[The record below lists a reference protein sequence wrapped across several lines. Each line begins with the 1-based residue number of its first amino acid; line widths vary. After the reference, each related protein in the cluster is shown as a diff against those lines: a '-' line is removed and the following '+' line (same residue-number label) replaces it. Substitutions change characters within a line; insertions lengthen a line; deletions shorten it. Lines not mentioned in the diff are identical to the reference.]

1 MNRFDFN
8 HLRGIVLIL
17 MRILLAVIFL
27 KAGLDKCPVIDGEG
41 LTKALPLFLVYL
53 VVIFEVLGGLF
64 MIIGLKSE
72 MLTKLGAAMIA
83 IVMVGAAYMHYVPW
97 GNPFLSKNVL
107 YPVSLMLISL
117 VFLTEE

>member
-1 MNRFDFN
+1 MNRFDFS

-27 KAGLDKCPVIDGEG
+27 KAGLNKWPVIDGEG

-64 MIIGLKSE
+64 MIIGMKSE

-83 IVMVGAAYMHYVPW
+83 IVMVGAAYMYYVPW
-97 GNPFLSKNVL
+97 GDPFLSKNVL
-107 YPVSLMLISL
+107 YPISLMLISL
-117 VFLTEE
+117 VFITEE

>member
-1 MNRFDFN
+1 MNRFDFS
-8 HLRGIVLIL
+8 HLRGFVLIL
-17 MRILLAVIFL
+17 MRILLTVIFL
-27 KAGLDKCPVIDGEG
+27 KAGLNKWAIVEGEG

-64 MIIGLKSE
+64 MIVGLKSE
-72 MLTKLGAAMIA
+72 MLTKLGAVMIA

-97 GNPFLSKNVL
+97 GDPFLSKNVL
-107 YPVSLMLISL
+107 YPISLMLISL

>member
-1 MNRFDFN
+1 MNRFDFS
-8 HLRGIVLIL
+8 HLRGLVLIL

-27 KAGLDKCPVIDGEG
+27 KAGLNKWPIIDGQG

-72 MLTKLGAAMIA
+72 MLTKIGAAMIA
-83 IVMVGAAYMHYVPW
+83 IVMDGAAYINYVPW
-97 GNPFLSKNVL
+97 GDPLLSKNVL
-107 YPVSLMLISL
+107 YPISLMLICL

>member
-1 MNRFDFN
+1 MNRFDFS

-27 KAGLDKCPVIDGEG
+27 KAGLNKWPVIDGEG

-83 IVMVGAAYMHYVPW
+83 IVMVGASYMHYVPW
-97 GNPFLSKNVL
+97 GDPFLSKNVL
-107 YPVSLMLISL
+107 YPISLILISL
-117 VFLTEE
+117 VFITEE

>member
-1 MNRFDFN
+1 MNRFDFS
-8 HLRGIVLIL
+8 HLRGLVLIL

-27 KAGLDKCPVIDGEG
+27 KAGLNKWPVIDGEG

-72 MLTKLGAAMIA
+72 MIT
-83 IVMVGAAYMHYVPW
+83 
-97 GNPFLSKNVL
+97 
-107 YPVSLMLISL
+107 
-117 VFLTEE
+117 

>member
-1 MNRFDFN
+1 MNRFDFS

-27 KAGLDKCPVIDGEG
+27 KAGLNKWPVIDGEG

-83 IVMVGAAYMHYVPW
+83 IVMVGAAYMHYGPW
-97 GNPFLSKNVL
+97 GDPFLSKNVL
-107 YPVSLMLISL
+107 YPISLMLISL
-117 VFLTEE
+117 VFITEE

>member
-1 MNRFDFN
+1 MNRFDFS
-8 HLRGIVLIL
+8 HLRGFVLIV
-17 MRILLAVIFL
+17 MRILLTVIFL
-27 KAGLDKCPVIDGEG
+27 KAGLNKWPIVEGEG

-64 MIIGLKSE
+64 MIVGLKSE
-72 MLTKLGAAMIA
+72 ILTKLGAAMIA

-97 GNPFLSKNVL
+97 GDPFLSKNVL
-107 YPVSLMLISL
+107 YPISLMLISL

>member
-1 MNRFDFN
+1 MNRFDFS
-8 HLRGIVLIL
+8 HLRGFVLIL
-17 MRILLAVIFL
+17 MRVLLAVIFL
-27 KAGLDKCPVIDGEG
+27 KAGLNKWPVIDGEG

-72 MLTKLGAAMIA
+72 MLTKIGAAMITV
-83 IVMVGAAYMHYVPW
+83 VMIGAAYMHYVPK
-97 GNPFLSKNVL
+97 GDPFLSKNVL
-107 YPVSLMLISL
+107 YPISLMLISL

>member
-1 MNRFDFN
+1 MNRFDFS

-27 KAGLDKCPVIDGEG
+27 KAGLNKWPVIDGEG
-41 LTKALPLFLVYL
+41 LTNALPLFLVYL
-53 VVIFEVLGGLF
+53 VVIFEVFGGLL

-97 GNPFLSKNVL
+97 GDSFLSKNVL
-107 YPVSLMLISL
+107 YPISLMLISL
-117 VFLTEE
+117 VFITEE

>member
-1 MNRFDFN
+1 MNRFDFS

-27 KAGLDKCPVIDGEG
+27 KAGLNKWPVIDGEG

-72 MLTKLGAAMIA
+72 MLTKIGAAMIA

-97 GNPFLSKNVL
+97 GDPFLSKNAPYCDGTHL
-107 YPVSLMLISL
+107 SL
-117 VFLTEE
+117 

>member
-1 MNRFDFN
+1 MNRFDFS

-27 KAGLDKCPVIDGEG
+27 KAGLNKWPVIDGEG
-41 LTKALPLFLVYL
+41 LTKALPFFLVYL

-72 MLTKLGAAMIA
+72 LLTKLGSAMIA
-83 IVMVGAAYMHYVPW
+83 VVMVGAAYMHYVPW
-97 GNPFLSKNVL
+97 GDPFLSKNVL
-107 YPVSLMLISL
+107 YPISLMLISL

>member
-1 MNRFDFN
+1 MNRFDFS
-8 HLRGIVLIL
+8 HLRGIVLVL

-27 KAGLDKCPVIDGEG
+27 KAGLNKWPVIYGEG

-53 VVIFEVLGGLF
+53 VVIFEVLVGLF
-64 MIIGLKSE
+64 MIIGMKSE

-83 IVMVGAAYMHYVPW
+83 IVMIGAAYMHYVPW
-97 GNPFLSKNVL
+97 GDPFLSKNVL
-107 YPVSLMLISL
+107 YPISLMLISL

>member
-1 MNRFDFN
+1 MNRFDFSR
-8 HLRGIVLIL
+8 LRGFVLIL
-17 MRILLAVIFL
+17 MRILLTVIFL
-27 KAGLDKCPVIDGEG
+27 KAGLNKWPIVEGEG

-64 MIIGLKSE
+64 MIVGLKSE
-72 MLTKLGAAMIA
+72 MLTKLGAVMIA

-97 GNPFLSKNVL
+97 GDPFLSKNVL
-107 YPVSLMLISL
+107 YPISLMLISL